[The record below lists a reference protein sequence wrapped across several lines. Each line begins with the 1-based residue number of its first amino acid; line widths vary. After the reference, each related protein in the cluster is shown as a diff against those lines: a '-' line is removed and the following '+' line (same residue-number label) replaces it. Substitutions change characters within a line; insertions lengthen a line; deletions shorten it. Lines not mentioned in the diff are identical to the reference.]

1 MQETS
6 EKKKGKR
13 DFGCQTVF
21 RLGGMAWHSNPAIQ
35 KLLEELLKVSGDQGE
50 AEQVDEQ
57 VTEIM
62 KKWRK
67 DLDKSKQRR
76 SRSVSRVAQRD
87 VVTHF
92 TRYTHHKYL

>member
-6 EKKKGKR
+6 EKKPKR

-35 KLLEELLKVSGDQGE
+35 KLLEELLKVSGDGPGE
-50 AEQVDEQ
+50 AEQLDEQ

-67 DLDKSKQRR
+67 DLDKSKLRR
-76 SRSVSRVAQRD
+76 SRSVSRVAWNSYYGS
-87 VVTHF
+87 F
-92 TRYTHHKYL
+92 EYAI